1 MNGATMRSL
10 CLQLLLCSAAAT
22 ASAECSL
29 GNSRATGPASAP
41 PATVM
46 QVKATTP
53 APAATQPPAEV
64 LGLETLR
71 QGPLGAP
78 LVVGGLL
85 MLVIAL
91 RRGSR

>member
-1 MNGATMRSL
+1 MNGAPMRSL
-10 CLQLLLCSAAAT
+10 CIQILLCSAAAT
-22 ASAECSL
+22 ASAECSG
-29 GNSRATGPASAP
+29 GNSRATGPVSGP

-46 QVKATTP
+46 QVKATPP
-53 APAATQPPAEV
+53 APVATQSPADP
-64 LGLETLR
+64 LGLEKLR